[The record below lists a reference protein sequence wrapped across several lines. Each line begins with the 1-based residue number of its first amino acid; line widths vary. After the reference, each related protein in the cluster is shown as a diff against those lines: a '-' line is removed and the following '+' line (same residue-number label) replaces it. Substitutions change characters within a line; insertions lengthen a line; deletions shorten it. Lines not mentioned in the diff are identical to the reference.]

1 MMMKMMAFPS
11 SFLQMIIFHLII
23 PLALLL
29 FFFQT
34 SSGANPCQ
42 DYSLHDCDAVAE
54 CDSEQPGFFQCK
66 CPRGY
71 VDVSPDRRR
80 MPGRKC
86 KRASLT
92 LGIGLNLQRRLNH
105 HQNMLNLGQRICC

>member
-11 SFLQMIIFHLII
+11 SFLQLIIFHLII

-71 VDVSPDRRR
+71 VDQCDCYALLMIMIIIVSSP
-80 MPGRKC
+80 
-86 KRASLT
+86 L
-92 LGIGLNLQRRLNH
+92 I
-105 HQNMLNLGQRICC
+105 RITHFPPTKL